1 MHSGAAPGA
10 ECRWRDGPGARRQ
23 VAPLAHLETLGRAG
37 NGVKRSEWRRV
48 CMEVAR
54 AMRSA
59 ALLLLLQPIGVCGWR
74 LMQSLR
80 LIVQTRAF
88 MPLLQ

>member
-1 MHSGAAPGA
+1 
-10 ECRWRDGPGARRQ
+10 
-23 VAPLAHLETLGRAG
+23 
-37 NGVKRSEWRRV
+37 
-48 CMEVAR
+48 MEVAR

-80 LIVQTRAF
+80 LMQPRLHIHAF
-88 MPLLQ
+88 MPLLK